1 MSLHDREKQQQQ
13 QQQQQD
19 PDNNCTIVWEADG
32 NVQFSTRA
40 EFVVR
45 LDVNIN
51 PKKLGG
57 SSSFRGNSERT
68 SVTVDSRSVPLEAVQ
83 AVQLPLSSKQA
94 K

>member
-1 MSLHDREKQQQQ
+1 MSLHDREKQQ

-68 SVTVDSRSVPLEAVQ
+68 SVTVDSRSVPLEAVH
-83 AVQLPLSSKQA
+83 ATAPVV
-94 K
+94 